1 MPLPDGSTTPLLR
14 ASDIA
19 VHYPIRRGVL
29 QRVVGHVRAVDG
41 VSLSIAPGETLGLV
55 GESGCGKSSLARAL
69 LLLHRPTQGE
79 ILFDA
84 GQGPAIALEQLPDS
98 SLRLLRRHMQ
108 IVFQDPYSS
117 LNPRLRIGR
126 ALTEPLRA
134 MGLGDAA
141 ERQARARVVLDAVG
155 MPADA
160 IARFPHEFS
169 GGQRQR
175 IGIARALA
183 PKPRLVV
190 LDEPVSSLDVSVRAQ
205 VLNLL
210 QALQA
215 ELGLTYLF
223 VSHDLSVVRYICDR
237 VAVMYLGR
245 IVEEGPTEALF
256 RAPLHPYTEAL
267 LSALPL
273 PVAGMR
279 RARVRLRG
287 DPPSPISLPT
297 GCAFHPRCR
306 FAQDRCRTE
315 APVLRAE
322 GEGRATAC
330 HFAPGLELA
339 GAPTAAS

>member
-1 MPLPDGSTTPLLR
+1 MSLLS
-14 ASDIA
+14 ATDLA

-41 VSLSIAPGETLGLV
+41 VDLSIAAGETLGLV

-69 LLLHRPTQGE
+69 LLLHRPTRGR
-79 ILFDA
+79 ILFNGGRGA
-84 GQGPAIALEQLPDS
+84 TPIALARQPPRA
-98 SLRLLRRHMQ
+98 LRRLRRHMQ

-117 LNPRLRIGR
+117 LNPRLRIGQ

-134 MGLGDAA
+134 MGIGTAA
-141 ERQARARVVLDAVG
+141 DRLDRARAVLDAVG

-160 IARFPHEFS
+160 VSRFPHEFS

-183 PKPRLVV
+183 PEPRLIV

-205 VLNLL
+205 VLTLL
-210 QALQA
+210 QTLQQR
-215 ELGLTYLF
+215 LGLTYLF
-223 VSHDLSVVRYICDR
+223 VSHDLSVIRYLCDR

-245 IVEEGPTEALF
+245 IVEAGPTAELF
-256 RAPLHPYTEAL
+256 RSPLHPYTEAL

-273 PVAGMR
+273 PVAGIR
-279 RARVRLRG
+279 RQRVLLRG
-287 DPPSPISLPT
+287 DPPSPMTLPR

-306 FAQDRCRTE
+306 FAQDRCREE
-315 APVLRAE
+315 APALRAHIA
-322 GEGRATAC
+322 GRAAAC
-330 HFAPGLELA
+330 HFAPELGLA
-339 GAPTAAS
+339 GAPTMATA

>member
-1 MPLPDGSTTPLLR
+1 MPDTPLLS
-14 ASDIA
+14 AGDLA

-41 VSLSIAPGETLGLV
+41 VSLEVAPGETLGLV

-69 LLLHRPTQGE
+69 LLLHQPTRGTV
-79 ILFDA
+79 LFDA
-84 GQGPAIALEQLPDS
+84 GHGSPVALEQQPAS
-98 SLRLLRRHMQ
+98 AMRRLRRHMQ
-108 IVFQDPYSS
+108 MVFQDPYSS
-117 LNPRLRIGR
+117 LNPRLSVGR

-134 MGLGDAA
+134 MQLGSASEQL
-141 ERQARARVVLDAVG
+141 ERARAVLDAVG
-155 MPADA
+155 MPPDS
-160 IARFPHEFS
+160 ITRFPHEFS

-183 PKPRLVV
+183 PAPRLVV

-210 QALQA
+210 QTLQA
-215 ELGLTYLF
+215 QLGLTYLF

-237 VAVMYLGR
+237 VAVMYLGT

-273 PVAGMR
+273 PVVGAR
-279 RARVRLRG
+279 RKRVLLRG
-287 DPPSPISLPT
+287 DPPSPMSLPK
-297 GCAFHPRCR
+297 GCAFHPRCS
-306 FAQDRCRTE
+306 FAQQRCREE
-315 APVLRAE
+315 APKLADHE
-322 GEGRATAC
+322 GGRAAAC
-330 HFAPGLELA
+330 HFAPGLDLA
-339 GAPTAAS
+339 GAPKAPS